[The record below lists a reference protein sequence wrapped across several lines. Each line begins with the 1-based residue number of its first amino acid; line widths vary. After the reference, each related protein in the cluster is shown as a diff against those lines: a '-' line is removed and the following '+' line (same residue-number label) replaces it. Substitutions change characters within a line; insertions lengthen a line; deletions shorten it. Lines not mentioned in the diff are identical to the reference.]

1 MTVYN
6 RRKLHA
12 RNENL
17 PIGWL
22 SRRGNGCAMAARKIA
37 DLLIDHAAVLV
48 AVADTGEV
56 YAIDPCG
63 KRAAEVERR
72 QPGWIVG
79 TYTTG
84 VDRDVVLGDLQERAG
99 ELRRDA
105 A

>member
-1 MTVYN
+1 MTGPKYHSP
-6 RRKLHA
+6 RA
-12 RNENL
+12 ENE

-63 KRAAEVERR
+63 KRAAEVERL

-84 VDRDVVLGDLQERAG
+84 VARDVVLGDLQARAG

>member
-1 MTVYN
+1 MTDPKYH
-6 RRKLHA
+6 RPRA
-12 RNENL
+12 ENA

-37 DLLIDHAAVLV
+37 DLLIEHAAVLV

-63 KRAAEVERR
+63 RRADEVCSKR
-72 QPGWIVG
+72 QGWIVG
-79 TYTTG
+79 IYTADSTRAMIL
-84 VDRDVVLGDLQERAG
+84 DDLRERAG

>member
-1 MTVYN
+1 MTGPKYH
-6 RRKLHA
+6 RPRA
-12 RNENL
+12 ENE

-22 SRRGNGCAMAARKIA
+22 SRRGDGCAMAARKIA

-63 KRAAEVERR
+63 NRAAEVERR

-79 TYTTG
+79 VCTG
-84 VDRDVVLGDLQERAG
+84 DSTRVMILDDLQARAS
-99 ELRRDA
+99 ELRSA
-105 A
+105 AA

>member
-1 MTVYN
+1 MTDPKYH
-6 RRKLHA
+6 RPRA
-12 RNENL
+12 ENA

-22 SRRGNGCAMAARKIA
+22 SRRGNGCATAARKIA

-63 KRAAEVERR
+63 KRAAEVERL
-72 QPGWIVG
+72 QPGWIIG
-79 TYTTG
+79 TYATG
-84 VDRDVVLGDLQERAG
+84 VARDVVLGDLQARAG

>member
-1 MTVYN
+1 MTGPKYH
-6 RRKLHA
+6 RPRA
-12 RNENL
+12 ENL

-22 SRRGNGCAMAARKIA
+22 SRRGNGCATASRKIA
-37 DLLIDHAAVLV
+37 DILVEHAAVLV

-63 KRAAEVERR
+63 MRAVEVERK

-79 TYTTG
+79 LYATS
-84 VDRDVVLGDLQERAG
+84 VDRQIILGDLQSRAK
-99 ELRRDA
+99 ELKAEA

>member
-1 MTVYN
+1 MTSPKYHKP
-6 RRKLHA
+6 RA
-12 RNENL
+12 ENL

-22 SRRGNGCAMAARKIA
+22 SRRGSGCGMAVRKIA

-79 TYTTG
+79 IYTADSTRAMIL
-84 VDRDVVLGDLQERAG
+84 DDLRERAV
-99 ELRRDA
+99 ELRRSA

>member
-1 MTVYN
+1 MTGPKYHKP
-6 RRKLHA
+6 RA
-12 RNENL
+12 ENE

-37 DLLIDHAAVLV
+37 DLLIDHAAALV

-56 YAIDPCG
+56 YAVDPCG

-79 TYTTG
+79 TYTAD
-84 VDRDVVLGDLQERAG
+84 VDRNVVLGDLRARAG

>member
-1 MTVYN
+1 MTDPKYHKP
-6 RRKLHA
+6 RA
-12 RNENL
+12 ENE

-22 SRRGNGCAMAARKIA
+22 TRRGAGCATAARKIA
-37 DLLIDHAAVLV
+37 DILVDHAVMLV

-72 QPGWIVG
+72 QPGWIIG
-79 TYTTG
+79 TYATG
-84 VDRDVVLGDLQERAG
+84 VDRDVVLGDLQARAG

>member
-1 MTVYN
+1 MTGPKYH
-6 RRKLHA
+6 RPRA
-12 RNENL
+12 ENV

-22 SRRGNGCAMAARKIA
+22 SRRGSGCGTATRKIA
-37 DLLIDHAAVLV
+37 DILIEHAAVLV

-56 YAIDPCG
+56 YAVDPCG

-72 QPGWIVG
+72 QPGWIIG

-84 VDRDVVLGDLQERAG
+84 VARDIVLGDLQARAG

>member
-1 MTVYN
+1 MTGPKYHKP
-6 RRKLHA
+6 RA
-12 RNENL
+12 ENA

-37 DLLIDHAAVLV
+37 DLLIDHTAVLV

-72 QPGWIVG
+72 QPGWMVG
-79 TYTTG
+79 IYATG
-84 VDRDVVLGDLQERAG
+84 VDREIVLGDLQARAG